1 MQQNKTI
8 TEPTPAASSDAD
20 AAADPDRSDGDGSA
34 VPWTSFKSAATDN
47 EPSAETTT
55 SDAAEPAADDMTAS
69 TKTSGGTEPT
79 TDPDKATTAT
89 TDPGDDGGDAEMDA
103 PLPLDQVFGI
113 LKNQRRR
120 RVLRMLRE
128 ADGTTTLSDLA
139 EQIAAWENDKEI
151 KQITSSERKRVYVG
165 LYQCH
170 LPKMDDMGVIEFN
183 KPRGTVVLGDNME
196 VMYNYLETA
205 TADTEPDWHRYST
218 FLSVGGA
225 VILSTALLV
234 NPMTTLPVIDLSVV
248 GLLAAFL
255 VYGFV
260 CARWSR
266 NHD

>member
-1 MQQNKTI
+1 MQHNNPI
-8 TEPTPAASSDAD
+8 AEPTPAASSDAD
-20 AAADPDRSDGDGSA
+20 AATDSARSDDEGSA
-34 VPWTSFKSAATDN
+34 IPWTSFNSAATDV
-47 EPSAETTT
+47 EPSADTTT
-55 SDAAEPAADDMTAS
+55 SDTAEPAADDTTAS
-69 TKTSGGTEPT
+69 ATTEGTEST
-79 TDPDKATTAT
+79 TESDEPTTAT
-89 TDPGDDGGDAEMDA
+89 TDPDDDGGDAEMDA

-120 RVLRMLRE
+120 RVLRMLQE

-151 KQITSSERKRVYVG
+151 KQISSSERKRVYVG

-170 LPKMDDMGVIEFN
+170 LPKMDDMGVIDFN

-196 VMYNYLETA
+196 VMYDYLETA

-225 VILSTALLV
+225 VTLSAALLV

-260 CARWSR
+260 CVRWNR

>member
-1 MQQNKTI
+1 MQQNKAIADT
-8 TEPTPAASSDAD
+8 TPAATSDAD
-20 AAADPDRSDGDGSA
+20 AATDRSDGDGSA
-34 VPWTSFKSAATDN
+34 IPWTSFGSATPDA
-47 EPSAETTT
+47 EASADTTT
-55 SDAAEPAADDMTAS
+55 SDATKSAADDTTAS
-69 TKTSGGTEPT
+69 ATTPGGGTEST
-79 TDPDKATTAT
+79 TGPDETTTAT
-89 TDPGDDGGDAEMDA
+89 TDPDDDGGDAEMDA

-151 KQITSSERKRVYVG
+151 KQISSSERKRVYVG

-170 LPKMDDMGVIEFN
+170 LPKMDDMGVIDFN

-225 VILSTALLV
+225 VTLSTALLV

-260 CARWSR
+260 CVRWNR